1 MLNGI
6 AGEKMKYRISLIGM
20 MLVLLLSACGNNS
33 GVKDPLNWPLDD
45 FTFTDHNGEQLGKK
59 DLKGKVWVADFIFT
73 NCTTVC
79 PPMTHNMT
87 KLQQMAKDEKIE
99 NIEFVSFS
107 IDPEVDTPEVL
118 KDYGGK
124 FDLDF
129 SNYHFLTG
137 YDQTFIET
145 FAGENF
151 KTYVKKPE
159 NEDQVIH
166 QTYFYLVDQEGTI
179 MKYYSGANDVPFAD
193 IINDI
198 KALQ

>member
-1 MLNGI
+1 
-6 AGEKMKYRISLIGM
+6 
-20 MLVLLLSACGNNS
+20 
-33 GVKDPLNWPLDD
+33 
-45 FTFTDHNGEQLGKK
+45 
-59 DLKGKVWVADFIFT
+59 
-73 NCTTVC
+73 
-79 PPMTHNMT
+79 
-87 KLQQMAKDEKIE
+87 
-99 NIEFVSFS
+99 
-107 IDPEVDTPEVL
+107 
-118 KDYGGK
+118 
-124 FDLDF
+124 LDF

-145 FAGENF
+145 FARENF
-151 KTYVKKPE
+151 KTFVKKPE